1 MNPAL
6 WGSLCAVN
14 LGFADFM
21 ARFSSRAIGPAS
33 ALFGMLAT
41 GAVVL
46 SVYVYVFQPP
56 LVWTWSGIGF
66 VALNG
71 VATTLM
77 TLLLY
82 LGLAR
87 GPVSIVAP
95 IVASHPALV
104 VLLAVLLGA
113 RPTALQWIAM
123 AGTLAGAL
131 IIAACANNFEEA
143 GKYERSHLRTTV
155 LIASASAL
163 SYAVLIAA
171 GQAAVPIYG
180 ELQTL
185 WLGRLFSLAALV
197 GFFLIRR
204 EGPQMTLRWAP
215 FVAAQGLLDAG
226 GYLFLFAGSTGENAE
241 IAAVTA
247 STFGAITTLLAW
259 AVLRERIR
267 LLQWSGI
274 VLVFTCVA
282 LLSAHS

>member
-6 WGSLCAVN
+6 WGGLCAVN
-14 LGFADFM
+14 LGLADFM

-41 GAVVL
+41 GALVL
-46 SVYVYVFQPP
+46 SAYVYVSEPP
-56 LVWTWSGIGF
+56 LVWTWSGMWF

-71 VATTLM
+71 IATTVM

-104 VLLAVLLGA
+104 VLLAVVLGA
-113 RPTALQWIAM
+113 RPTTLQWIAM
-123 AGTLAGAL
+123 AGTLAGA
-131 IIAACANNFEEA
+131 IVIAACAGSFEEA
-143 GKYERSHLRTTV
+143 GKYERRNLRVTV
-155 LIASASAL
+155 MIACASAL
-163 SYAVLIAA
+163 AYAVLIVA
-171 GQAAVPIYG
+171 GQKAVPIYG

-185 WLGRLFSLAALV
+185 WLGRLFSLATLALV
-197 GFFLIRR
+197 FLVQRK
-204 EGPQMTLRWAP
+204 GPEMTMRWAP
-215 FVAAQGLLDAG
+215 FIAAQGLLDAA
-226 GYLFLFAGSTGENAE
+226 GYLFLFAGSTGTGAE
-241 IAAVTA
+241 MAAVTG
-247 STFGAITTLLAW
+247 STCGAVTTLLAW

-267 LLQWSGI
+267 ALQWSGI

-282 LLSAHS
+282 LLSAYS

>member
-6 WGSLCAVN
+6 WGSLGAVN
-14 LGFADFM
+14 LGLADFM

-41 GAVVL
+41 GAIVL
-46 SVYVYVFQPP
+46 SVYVHVFQPP
-56 LVWTWSGIGF
+56 LVWTWSGIGY
-66 VALNG
+66 VALSG
-71 VATTLM
+71 IATTLM
-77 TLLLY
+77 SLLLY

-104 VLLAVLLGA
+104 VLLAVALGA
-113 RPTALQWIAM
+113 RPTTLQWIAM

-131 IIAACANNFEEA
+131 IIAASANKFEEA
-143 GKYERSHLRTTV
+143 GKYERRHLRATV
-155 LIASASAL
+155 LIASASAV
-163 SYAVLIAA
+163 SYALLIVAA
-171 GQAAVPIYG
+171 QAAVPIYG

-185 WLGRLFSLAALV
+185 WLGRLFSLAAL
-197 GFFLIRR
+197 GLFFLVRGQ
-204 EGPQMTLRWAP
+204 GPQMTMRWAP

-226 GYLFLFAGSTGENAE
+226 GYLFLFAGSTGPGAE

-259 AVLRERIR
+259 AVLRERIG

-274 VLVFTCVA
+274 ALVFICIA
-282 LLSAHS
+282 LLSAYS

>member
-6 WGSLCAVN
+6 WGGLCAFN

-46 SVYVYVFQPP
+46 SAYVYVFQPP
-56 LVWTWSGIGF
+56 LVWTWSGISF

-71 VATTLM
+71 IATTVM

-113 RPTALQWIAM
+113 RPTTIQWIAM

-143 GKYERSHLRTTV
+143 GKYERHHLRTTV
-155 LIASASAL
+155 MIACASAV

-185 WLGRLFSLAALV
+185 WLGRLFSLATLILV
-197 GFFLIRR
+197 FLVQGK
-204 EGPQMTLRWAP
+204 GPQMTMGWAP
-215 FVAAQGLLDAG
+215 FIATQGLLDAG
-226 GYLFLFAGSTGENAE
+226 GYLFLFAGSTGPGAE

-267 LLQWSGI
+267 AMQWSGI

-282 LLSAHS
+282 LLSACS

>member
-6 WGSLCAVN
+6 WGGLCAVN
-14 LGFADFM
+14 LGLADFM
-21 ARFSSRAIGPAS
+21 ARFSSRAVGPAS

-41 GAVVL
+41 GALVL
-46 SVYVYVFQPP
+46 SAYVYVFQPP
-56 LVWTWSGIGF
+56 LVWTWSGIWF

-71 VATTLM
+71 IATTVM

-104 VLLAVLLGA
+104 VLLAVFLGA
-113 RPTALQWIAM
+113 RPTTIQWIAM

-131 IIAACANNFEEA
+131 IIAACASSFEEA
-143 GKYERSHLRTTV
+143 GKYERRHLRATV
-155 LIASASAL
+155 MIACASAVA
-163 SYAVLIAA
+163 YAVLIVA
-171 GQAAVPIYG
+171 GQKAVPIYG

-185 WLGRLFSLAALV
+185 WLGRLFSLATLV
-197 GFFLIRR
+197 LVFLVQGK
-204 EGPQMTLRWAP
+204 GPQMTMRWAP
-215 FVAAQGLLDAG
+215 FIAAQGLLDAG
-226 GYLFLFAGSTGENAE
+226 GYLFLFAGSTGPGAE
-241 IAAVTA
+241 IAAVTG
-247 STFGAITTLLAW
+247 STFGAVTTLLAW

-267 LLQWSGI
+267 TLQWSGI

-282 LLSAHS
+282 LLSAYS